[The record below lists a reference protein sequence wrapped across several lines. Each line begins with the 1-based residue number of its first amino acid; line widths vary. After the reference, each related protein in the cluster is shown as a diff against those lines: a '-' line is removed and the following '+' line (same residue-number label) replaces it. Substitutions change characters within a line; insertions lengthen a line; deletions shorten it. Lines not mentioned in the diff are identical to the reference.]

1 MGLLSGKTAL
11 IFGIAN
17 KYSLAWG
24 IAQALAS
31 EGAEIGFSYAIEK
44 LGRRVRP
51 LAESIGSRFVER
63 CDVTKSQEIAD
74 VVAKA
79 AEAFGRIDMLVHAVA
94 FAEREDLN
102 DLFLNTSRA
111 GFHTAMDI
119 SVYSLVSLARAVR
132 PLMSN
137 GGAIVTLSYYGAEK
151 VVPRYNVMG
160 VAKAALEASARYLA
174 AELGPEGIRVNVI
187 SAGPVKTLS
196 AGAFL
201 GFRDMLRYVG
211 ERCPLRR
218 NITREEVGKTAV
230 YLLSDLSSGVTGETL
245 YVDGGYN
252 ILGMTE
258 SREAGT

>member
-1 MGLLSGKTAL
+1 MGLLDGKTAL
-11 IFGIAN
+11 VFGVAN
-17 KYSLAWG
+17 KHSLAWG
-24 IAQALAS
+24 IAQALAA
-31 EGAEIGFSYAIEK
+31 EGAEIGFSYAMDK
-44 LGRRVRP
+44 LERRVRP
-51 LAESIGSRFVER
+51 LAESIGSRFIER
-63 CDVTKSQEIAD
+63 CDVTNNQEIAD

-79 AEAFGRIDMLVHAVA
+79 ADVFGRIDMLVHAVA
-94 FAEREDLN
+94 FAETDDLN

-119 SVYSLVSLARAVR
+119 SVYSLVALARAVR

-137 GGAIVTLSYYGAEK
+137 GGGIVTLSYYGAEK
-151 VVPRYNVMG
+151 VIPCYNVMG

-211 ERCPLRR
+211 EASPLRR
-218 NITREEVGKTAV
+218 NITQVEVGTTAL

-245 YVDGGYN
+245 HVDGG
-252 ILGMTE
+252 
-258 SREAGT
+258 